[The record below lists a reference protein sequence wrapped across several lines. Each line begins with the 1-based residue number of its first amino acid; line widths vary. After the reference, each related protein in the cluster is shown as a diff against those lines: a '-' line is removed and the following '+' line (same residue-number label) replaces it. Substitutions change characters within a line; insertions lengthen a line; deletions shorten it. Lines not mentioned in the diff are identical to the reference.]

1 MNTPGFNIAAVERDT
16 GLSKDVLRMWER
28 RYGFP
33 VPDRDDNGER
43 SYPADQV
50 DRLRLIKRLMD
61 QGHRPGK
68 LIATPTT
75 ELTALAPRR
84 TKPPAAHTPAMAEE
98 LAELLGTLP
107 GFDFDAMIDSMS
119 SVTEEVF
126 VCFRRFGPL
135 MP

>member
-1 MNTPGFNIAAVERDT
+1 MSQVSKISAIQPLGFEYLD
-16 GLSKDVLRMWER
+16 
-28 RYGFP
+28 P
-33 VPDRDDNGER
+33 NGE
-43 SYPADQV
+43 SHLITLEAISEVVILTTADGPFTEDCFWV
-50 DRLRLIKRLMD
+50 V
-61 QGHRPGK
+61 
-68 LIATPTT
+68 TT
-75 ELTALAPRR
+75 GEARVITSNNDPLS
-84 TKPPAAHTPAMAEE
+84 EE

>member
-1 MNTPGFNIAAVERDT
+1 MSEVSKINAIQPMGFEYLDPNGRIHAISLEEISEVVILTTADGPFTEDCFWVVTT
-16 GLSKDVLRMWER
+16 GDSRVITSNNDPLS
-28 RYGFP
+28 
-33 VPDRDDNGER
+33 
-43 SYPADQV
+43 
-50 DRLRLIKRLMD
+50 
-61 QGHRPGK
+61 
-68 LIATPTT
+68 
-75 ELTALAPRR
+75 
-84 TKPPAAHTPAMAEE
+84 EE

>member
-16 GLSKDVLRMWER
+16 GLSKDVLRIWER

-33 VPDRDDNGER
+33 VPDRDSNGER

-68 LIATPTT
+68 LIATPPD
-75 ELTALAPRR
+75 ELTALTPRR
-84 TKPPAAHTPAMAEE
+84 QNLK
-98 LAELLGTLP
+98 
-107 GFDFDAMIDSMS
+107 
-119 SVTEEVF
+119 
-126 VCFRRFGPL
+126 
-135 MP
+135 